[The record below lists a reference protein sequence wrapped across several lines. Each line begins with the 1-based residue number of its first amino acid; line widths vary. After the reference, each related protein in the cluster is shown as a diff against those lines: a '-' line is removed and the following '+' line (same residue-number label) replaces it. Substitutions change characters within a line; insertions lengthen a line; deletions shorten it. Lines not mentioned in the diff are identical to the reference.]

1 MQTLADPPAPP
12 ALTAVTLIGFAVVR
26 DDDGRPRALQQAG
39 TPRDDIP
46 SARYAVIH
54 DNFDDACLE
63 AKEQLIQ
70 ALAGHTYRGDARH
83 IVPIVVRKLVMR
95 DFRPIPIRQDA
106 LDVALDH
113 LASGKGDEPWWD
125 LAIDSEGGLI
135 LPLRSASPEDG
146 GCFLLVVDRL
156 MHCVEL
162 EDPLERISLD
172 DLSA

>member
-1 MQTLADPPAPP
+1 VQTLAEPPAPP
-12 ALTAVTLIGFAVVR
+12 ALAPVTLVGFAVVR
-26 DDDGRPRALQQAG
+26 DDDGQPRSLQQAG

-46 SARYAVIH
+46 SAGYAVVY
-54 DNFDDACLE
+54 DDFDDACLE
-63 AKEQLIQ
+63 AREQLIK
-70 ALAGHTYRGDARH
+70 ALARHTYPGDARN

-106 LDVALDH
+106 LDVAIDH
-113 LASGKGDEPWWD
+113 LASGTGNEPWWR

-135 LPLRSASPEDG
+135 LPLTPTAHD
-146 GCFLLVVDRL
+146 GCFVLVVDRL

-162 EDPLERISLD
+162 EEPIERISLD